1 MKTMDKTELLQ
12 AMKKILKEYK
22 KLTHSTTL
30 SECSLCQLYYVR
42 LSSNGCASCPMNV
55 FFVDQHSL
63 SCLNRRCAPIN
74 CDYSTSIND
83 IKIKAVIEF
92 YVKAIAKVAFMKNKE
107 LNEKDAFKFLIN
119 IDNKAADKY
128 ELKSE

>member
-1 MKTMDKTELLQ
+1 MRTMDKTELLQ

-22 KLTHSTTL
+22 NVKHSTTL

-42 LSSNGCASCPMNV
+42 LSFNGCRSCPMNIFFEDDNV
-55 FFVDQHSL
+55 FP
-63 SCLNRRCAPIN
+63 CLNRRCAPVN
-74 CDYSTSIND
+74 CDYSTSINN

-92 YVKAIAKVAFMKNKE
+92 YKKAIAKVAFMKNKE
-107 LNEKDAFKFLIN
+107 LNEKDAFKFLID

-128 ELKSE
+128 ELNM